1 VRSHEIAASACGQI
15 GLERRASRR
24 PMPSP
29 PPTSDRSL
37 AGTVAAHRSVNAPSP
52 SIAPV
57 PSLNG
62 PVSVSSRN
70 RLHDKQVGGDIVAY
84 NCKSNVHPCS
94 VTDDASTQAARV
106 ASDPCTV
113 HTNPMSPVDRF
124 VNFSRSDRL
133 FRPPTTS
140 SHHSYEKYD
149 CYRTPLLFIFYK
161 TLEGESLGWGER
173 IRDRRDKSI
182 RRRITPTERGVFYRV
197 SPIRRP
203 STTG

>member
-1 VRSHEIAASACGQI
+1 VRTDWPRATSQPPPNAIA
-15 GLERRASRR
+15 
-24 PMPSP
+24 

-70 RLHDKQVGGDIVAY
+70 RLHDKQVGSDIVAY

-161 TLEGESLGWGER
+161 NPRGRVPRMGRENTRPSRQIDSTTNNTDREGC
-173 IRDRRDKSI
+173 
-182 RRRITPTERGVFYRV
+182 FYRV